1 MFKGVSLDQAP
12 PFEAPLKFFIT
23 APIMG
28 MIASLVMLFL
38 SENLIALHIVTI
50 GFMVM
55 MMFGAMLQMLP
66 VVAGVV
72 LQKPRIIANFTYI
85 FLLISLF
92 AFAISFYFH
101 TQIAFVVLFGAIVFG
116 MGIFSFISAKELL
129 KVQNKSMIVQGMIL
143 SFVFFILAFGLGLLM
158 IYFHITSLIP
168 EFYPH
173 LVSLHFHIIFF
184 GWVFLLISSIS
195 FQVVPMFWVCD
206 AYKINEQKI
215 IVWSVILGVV
225 TLFLS
230 SILSKFF
237 FAFGGFY
244 YIYLTYQK
252 LKNRKRKLKDQTVL
266 FWQMGLFFF
275 AFGLVSF
282 LLVEFF
288 PFDETIIA
296 LLFGGFALAII
307 NGMMYKII
315 PFLTWFH
322 LSNRGI
328 FPIPTMRDML
338 DDRFVTVQRI
348 LFFLSIIASLV
359 DLSLGA
365 LFFLSSNIVLFYNIL
380 VPARI
385 YFRLKATIN

>member
-1 MFKGVSLDQAP
+1 VFKGLSLDQAP
-12 PFEAPLKFFIT
+12 PFEAPLRFFIT

-28 MIASLVMLFL
+28 MIASLVILFL
-38 SENLIALHIVTI
+38 GENLIALHIVTI

-66 VVAGVV
+66 VVAGVI

-101 TQIAFVVLFGAIVFG
+101 TEIAFVVLFCGVVFG
-116 MGIFSFISAKELL
+116 MGIFSFISVKELL
-129 KVQNKSMIVQGMIL
+129 KVQNKSMIVQGMIW
-143 SFVFFILAFGLGLLM
+143 SFLFFILAFGLGLLM

-168 EFYPH
+168 QVYPL
-173 LVSLHFHIIFF
+173 LVSFHFHIIFF

-206 AYKINEQKI
+206 AYKINEQKM

-225 TLFLS
+225 TLFVS
-230 SILSKFF
+230 SILSKIF

-244 YIYLTYQK
+244 FIYLTYQK

-275 AFGLVSF
+275 SLGLVSS
-282 LLVEFF
+282 LLAEFF
-288 PFDETIIA
+288 LFDETITA

-328 FPIPTMRDML
+328 LGVPTMRDML
-338 DDRFVTVQRI
+338 DDRFVTAQRI
-348 LFFLSIIASLV
+348 LFFLSIIAFLV

-380 VPARI
+380 APVRI
-385 YFRLKATIN
+385 YFRLKATVN